1 MKKGAKFGVA
11 DDFPKEVD
19 EVRKALQPVR
29 KNALQARKKAFFNV
43 QKLTIDGEIYR
54 AETKPFSFYGKLLES
69 GGNTTLL

>member
-43 QKLTIDGEIYR
+43 QKLIIDGEIYR
-54 AETKPFSFYGKLLES
+54 AEKKTIFILWKTLGKRW
-69 GGNTTLL
+69 